1 MSSDPP
7 LQTTEPTKPTENV
20 IKPKQKKGIQG
31 EFDNPFYGTRKG
43 QELYFRRLAGKK

>member
-7 LQTTEPTKPTENV
+7 LQTMEPTKPTENV

-31 EFDNPFYGTRKG
+31 EFEHPFHKTREG
-43 QELYFRRLAGKK
+43 QQLYLRRLAGKK